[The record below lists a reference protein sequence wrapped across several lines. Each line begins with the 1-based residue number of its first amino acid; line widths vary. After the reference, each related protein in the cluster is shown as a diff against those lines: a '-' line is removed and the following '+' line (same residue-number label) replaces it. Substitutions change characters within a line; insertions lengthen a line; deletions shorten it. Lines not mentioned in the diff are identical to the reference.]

1 MTWCSPPSTS
11 SKRTQDENA
20 KIDDLICRFWS
31 SCAIGT
37 PNLSL
42 PADFLECNK
51 AFLMLVSRSL
61 LGGGR
66 ALTIHFCWSKDV
78 LESHEM
84 LINGVRLGGLAHHV
98 NYNDFVV
105 WGLEAFR
112 GNSCS
117 FGKMSEKCQ
126 IFPFWRASVRWPLF
140 LSNHKISSKVTSL
153 LLLNPAKLLSF
164 SKRFWSTVHFEI

>member
-1 MTWCSPPSTS
+1 MMLSIPHHQ
-11 SKRTQDENA
+11 KDENA

-61 LGGGR
+61 LRGGR

-117 FGKMSEKCQ
+117 FGKMSEKFQ
-126 IFPFWRASVRWPLF
+126 IFPFWRAFVCWPLF
-140 LSNHKISSKVTSL
+140 PSNHKISSKVNYL
-153 LLLNPAKLLSF
+153 LLLNSGKLLSF
-164 SKRFWSTVHFEI
+164 SKRFWPTVHFEI